1 MANLIPSLPL
11 PLTPSQSFFL
21 SLCVMCHPHPF
32 LPSQLLATFLIQF
45 ERLRGVQSSG
55 VLFIFWLLCLLC
67 ATVPFR
73 SKILQ
78 ASSQVRTCRCPQIPF
93 TCLPSSSLPG
103 ALFSPVWISFPQSC
117 CLKSCFGVY
126 SGWMLWQGLDQGT
139 TKQKGN
145 SRPVVP
151 SVLILPS
158 VCTAHQR
165 SCSSQQ
171 TNPAGSMELRWR
183 LMQNSCL

>member
-21 SLCVMCHPHPF
+21 SLCVTPTPSFPLSCWPHF
-32 LPSQLLATFLIQF
+32 WSS
-45 ERLRGVQSSG
+45 LRGYAGSSPRG
-55 VLFIFWLLCLLC
+55 SSSSFGCCVCCVPLCLSAPRSYRLPARWEHAVALKYLLLVCHHLLCL
-67 ATVPFR
+67 VPF
-73 SKILQ
+73 
-78 ASSQVRTCRCPQIPF
+78 
-93 TCLPSSSLPG
+93 
-103 ALFSPVWISFPQSC
+103 FSPVWISFPQSC